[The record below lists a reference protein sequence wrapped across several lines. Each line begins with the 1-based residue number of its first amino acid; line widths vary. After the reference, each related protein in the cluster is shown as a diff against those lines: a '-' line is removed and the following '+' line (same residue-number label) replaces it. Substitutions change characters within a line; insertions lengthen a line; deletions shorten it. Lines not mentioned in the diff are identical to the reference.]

1 MNVFRIKK
9 RSGTYA
15 ELLETYGLANLLY
28 NISMSLNEDVDI
40 VITDKNL
47 YYEVSIKLD
56 ITNDVLNKLSY
67 FPLFRYVK
75 CEKSDPNIANKVDAY
90 DYLYYKEQKDQKRE
104 AIDKIRKEL
113 SGKDKLAMRKSKMIE
128 IEAKYPIDVFFDVY
142 SQIITPNNIA
152 SFNKLY
158 GNFNSNRVLFKKII
172 NQILI
177 YYASDVYDTKLF
189 NKLLKQK
196 GCNFDEKVTATQ
208 LYNPHQGQGVNK
220 LKADGLNR
228 TNFKSFW
235 IPETMKISGA
245 LSEMICQLVKVGSSY
260 DLKVF
265 VPAYKQVNYAFKH
278 RLIPDF
284 KKHLKGNTPVK
295 IDILNILSLVQIIL
309 QHNEYVGKRRKVKDI
324 VRGLHSVY
332 QKQTRQGIMTVTN
345 IGFIQ
350 VPSYIEIGSKED
362 KERWIEVIE
371 EQKQIILSMEEEK
384 GAIQG
389 LLMYRNFLSASD
401 IDNFFAF
408 VYWFAYYAFNRIS
421 KKKYIKLFSIESLN
435 KLYYSMDTHNLKLM
449 EIIQNEGFQAIAKA
463 IRNSTV
469 LLQYTPKENRKFEI
483 RYGVAQLLQTKSK
496 SAEDLAAYI
505 GEFIALY
512 NAETARNYEKGGNG
526 RRVTVREDELNKFY
540 TLLDLYPS
548 YLIGA
553 LLASYGFAL
562 LKKDISVSKE
572 NDDNV
577 DEENL

>member
-9 RSGTYA
+9 KSGTYA

-28 NISMSLNEDVDI
+28 NISTSLNEDVDI
-40 VITDKNL
+40 VITDKDL

-90 DYLYYKEQKDQKRE
+90 DYLYYKKQKDQKKE
-104 AIDKIRKEL
+104 AIDKICKEL
-113 SGKDKLAMRKSKMIE
+113 SGKDRLAMRKSKMIE
-128 IEAKYPIDVFFDVY
+128 IEVKYPIDVFFDVY

-158 GNFNSNRVLFKKII
+158 GNFNANRALFKEIVD
-172 NQILI
+172 QILK
-177 YYASDVYDTKLF
+177 YYTSDVYDAKLF
-189 NKLLKQK
+189 NKLLKQRD
-196 GCNFDEKVTATQ
+196 CNFDEKVTATQ

-228 TNFKSFW
+228 INFKSSW

-245 LSEMICQLVKVGSSY
+245 LSEMTCQLVKVGGSY

-265 VPAYKQVNYAFKH
+265 VPAYRQVNYTFKH

-309 QHNEYVGKRRKVKDI
+309 QHNEYTGKRRKVKD
-324 VRGLHSVY
+324 VVCGLHSVY
-332 QKQTRQGIMTVTN
+332 QKDMGQNKAVINV
-345 IGFIQ
+345 GFIQ

-362 KERWIEVIE
+362 NERWIEVIE

-408 VYWFAYYAFNRIS
+408 VYWFACYAFNRIS
-421 KKKYIKLFSIESLN
+421 KKIYIKLFSIESLN

-449 EIIQNEGFQAIAKA
+449 EIIQNEGFQAVARA

-469 LLQYTPKENRKFEI
+469 SLQYTPKENRKFEI

-496 SAEDLAAYI
+496 SAEDLATYI

-540 TLLDLYPS
+540 ALLDLYPP

>member
-1 MNVFRIKK
+1 
-9 RSGTYA
+9 
-15 ELLETYGLANLLY
+15 
-28 NISMSLNEDVDI
+28 
-40 VITDKNL
+40 
-47 YYEVSIKLD
+47 
-56 ITNDVLNKLSY
+56 
-67 FPLFRYVK
+67 
-75 CEKSDPNIANKVDAY
+75 
-90 DYLYYKEQKDQKRE
+90 
-104 AIDKIRKEL
+104 
-113 SGKDKLAMRKSKMIE
+113 
-128 IEAKYPIDVFFDVY
+128 
-142 SQIITPNNIA
+142 
-152 SFNKLY
+152 
-158 GNFNSNRVLFKKII
+158 
-172 NQILI
+172 
-177 YYASDVYDTKLF
+177 
-189 NKLLKQK
+189 
-196 GCNFDEKVTATQ
+196 
-208 LYNPHQGQGVNK
+208 
-220 LKADGLNR
+220 
-228 TNFKSFW
+228 
-235 IPETMKISGA
+235 
-245 LSEMICQLVKVGSSY
+245 
-260 DLKVF
+260 
-265 VPAYKQVNYAFKH
+265 
-278 RLIPDF
+278 
-284 KKHLKGNTPVK
+284 
-295 IDILNILSLVQIIL
+295 
-309 QHNEYVGKRRKVKDI
+309 
-324 VRGLHSVY
+324 
-332 QKQTRQGIMTVTN
+332 MTVTN

-362 KERWIEVIE
+362 NERWIEVIE